1 MHTFLGGKPMAIHIH
16 CPSCKSSFGLEAKE
30 CSKCG
35 KAFGR
40 DKKYRV
46 TVSVKGKRVTRVV
59 DNLTLAREAEA
70 AIKGDMLR
78 DKLDFNQKAKQVPTL
93 GQVWKRYLP
102 WAEENKK
109 TWINDQRYYV
119 KHLEPRFANKRLDA
133 ISPLDVE
140 RMKKELK
147 EGINKRGKPYAPA
160 TIKHQIVIL
169 RRLYNLARK
178 WGMYDGKSPIESV
191 DMPKIDNHQTEYLTG
206 DQLAALWKTLEA
218 WSCRE
223 SAAIVR
229 FALLTGIRRGEL
241 FKLTWDDID
250 FERSLLTLRNPK
262 GGKTTSLSVSEQAL
276 EVLKCKERTSPFIF
290 PGKDGKQRTDF
301 KGPWLRIRKAAGL
314 PEIFRF
320 HGLRHHFASALVS
333 SGVDLYVVQ
342 QLLTH
347 KDSKTTQRY
356 AHLAPGALREAAQKS
371 GELLTSKSPEEKL
384 ELGPGKGTSC
394 DSKKNT

>member
-1 MHTFLGGKPMAIHIH
+1 MAIHIH
-16 CPSCKSSFGLEAKE
+16 CPSCKSSFGLDVRV
-30 CSKCG
+30 CTKCG
-35 KAFGR
+35 KVFGR

-46 TVSVKGKRVTRVV
+46 SVSVKGQRVTRVV
-59 DNLTLAREAEA
+59 ENLTLAREAEA
-70 AIKGDMLR
+70 AMKGDILR
-78 DKLDFNQKAKQVPTL
+78 NQLDINQKAKQVPTL

-109 TWINDQRYYV
+109 TWINDQRYYA
-119 KHLEPRFANKRLDA
+119 KHLEPRFANKHLDA

-147 EGINKRGKPYAPA
+147 EGTNKRGKSYAPA

-191 DMPKIDNHQTEYLTG
+191 DMPKIDNQQTEYLTG
-206 DQLAALWKTLEA
+206 DQLALLWKALET
-218 WSCRE
+218 WPCRE
-223 SAAIVR
+223 SAAIVK

-250 FERSLLTLRNPK
+250 FERSLITLRDPK
-262 GGKTTSLSVSEQAL
+262 GGKTTSLSISEQAL
-276 EVLKCKERTSPFIF
+276 QVLKDKDSSSTYIF
-290 PGKDGKQRTDF
+290 PGKGGKQRTDF
-301 KGPWLRIRKAAGL
+301 KGPWLRIRKAAAL
-314 PEIFRF
+314 PENFRF
-320 HGLRHHFASALVS
+320 HGLRHHFASAIVS

-342 QLLTH
+342 HLLTH

-371 GELLTSKSPEEKL
+371 GELLTPKA
-384 ELGPGKGTSC
+384 T
-394 DSKKNT
+394 DKKHTETGDD